1 MAFAF
6 SQPVFLSASRTEL
19 AFVGA
24 QRRQPA
30 APTCGSGGPARPA
43 HCRHSHIRG
52 HTVCI
57 SKISTDTGAPENSLR
72 PQGFGEGPA
81 RCFQYYILA
90 GNQRLLEKPP
100 GPWPPAS
107 WGGSQNPSWRSL
119 TLEPALL
126 PTYRPPPQGNGGNF
140 LPEQLLGRRGL
151 GSIFQ
156 ARGGA
161 NGALTATPAPLCGFG
176 SFPPKSIA
184 KCAEARFPAERNN
197 LNLLRGAFPA
207 TEPADL
213 SAGGIRKWRNVRMG
227 PRNRR
232 HGSVGTSRVRFLP
245 RTRLHR
251 SSEPRQEKP
260 SQCP

>member
-1 MAFAF
+1 M
-6 SQPVFLSASRTEL
+6 
-19 AFVGA
+19 GA

-90 GNQRLLEKPP
+90 GTQRLLEKPP

-119 TLEPALL
+119 TLEPARL
-126 PTYRPPPQGNGGNF
+126 PTYRPHPPGQ
-140 LPEQLLGRRGL
+140 RRKLSPGTAAGAPWPWKYIPGTWRRQRRSYRNP
-151 GSIFQ
+151 GS
-156 ARGGA
+156 
-161 NGALTATPAPLCGFG
+161 PVWVWV
-176 SFPPKSIA
+176 
-184 KCAEARFPAERNN
+184 FPAQIH
-197 LNLLRGAFPA
+197 
-207 TEPADL
+207 
-213 SAGGIRKWRNVRMG
+213 SQVR
-227 PRNRR
+227 
-232 HGSVGTSRVRFLP
+232 
-245 RTRLHR
+245 
-251 SSEPRQEKP
+251 
-260 SQCP
+260 